1 VWCDVDELIDSA
13 RQQVGD
19 LLANY
24 RVCVSVPEDMPSI
37 RVEPDFVEQ
46 ALVNLLSN
54 AAVYSSPE
62 TEIKVAAHMD
72 GPHLILRVMD
82 EGPGLSQEMACRA
95 FEKFYRGPNAPP
107 GGIGLGLSI
116 VRGLTQALGGEVA
129 AENNPE
135 RGAAFTL
142 RIPVETRKI
151 MESI

>member
-1 VWCDVDELIDSA
+1 M
-13 RQQVGD
+13 
-19 LLANY
+19 
-24 RVCVSVPEDMPSI
+24 VSSQP
-37 RVEPDFVEQ
+37 Q
-46 ALVNLLSN
+46 ATN
-54 AAVYSSPE
+54 
-62 TEIKVAAHMD
+62 
-72 GPHLILRVMD
+72 ILFNVRD
-82 EGPGLSQEMACRA
+82 TGIGIAPLDQPRL